1 MLKWCVLIGLDW
13 AVPMMFFLLH
23 VTRSSIFHAYVQFF
37 FYLVDIKCAGTF
49 LFVTLSFLFFQLI
62 ALWHLNGNL
71 LRPGT
76 LFVPRH
82 LLLLPSLILLHLTS
96 GSMMIKPVRTFRRTS
111 HDVAFIWNAKSFYQT
126 FSILTFPLSSIVGG
140 WESVYGISV
149 ICPSVIIHEFY
160 SNMHIFDYSVP
171 HFVIRIRG
179 TRIIVISDIVS
190 EVLHV
195 PRVAHL
201 DYPDCDLL
209 RTVSK
214 DELSSHFCETSS
226 AWGDR

>member
-1 MLKWCVLIGLDW
+1 MHFRCMLNMLKWCVLIGLDW

-82 LLLLPSLILLHLTS
+82 LLLLPLLILFHLS
-96 GSMMIKPVRTFRRTS
+96 SSSVMIKLVRTFEELFTTRHSFGTPS
-111 HDVAFIWNAKSFYQT
+111 H
-126 FSILTFPLSSIVGG
+126 SIGFFR
-140 WESVYGISV
+140 Y
-149 ICPSVIIHEFY
+149 
-160 SNMHIFDYSVP
+160 
-171 HFVIRIRG
+171 
-179 TRIIVISDIVS
+179 
-190 EVLHV
+190 
-195 PRVAHL
+195 
-201 DYPDCDLL
+201 
-209 RTVSK
+209 
-214 DELSSHFCETSS
+214 
-226 AWGDR
+226 

>member
-1 MLKWCVLIGLDW
+1 ML
-13 AVPMMFFLLH
+13 MH
-23 VTRSSIFHAYVQFF
+23 FHAYIPSFLYILILN
-37 FYLVDIKCAGTF
+37 YLVLFCLSPSLSLF
-49 LFVTLSFLFFQLI
+49 LSLV
-62 ALWHLNGNL
+62 APCHLNENL
-71 LRPGT
+71 LCPET

-82 LLLLPSLILLHLTS
+82 LLLLPPRILLHLMS
-96 GSMMIKPVRTFRRTS
+96 GSVMIKLVRTFRGTS
-111 HDVAFIWNAKSFYQT
+111 HNEAFIRNSKSFYHT

-226 AWGDR
+226 AWGDRQNTLARALQKVQVSLTW